1 MEGEAVVSDRE
12 GCTGTGVTEKESSRV
27 PESGPSVCV
36 VYSVWVSGVTWTH
49 QQQRTVGLLLGA
61 AATTRLMAA
70 LFCNK

>member
-36 VYSVWVSGVTWTH
+36 VYSVWVPE
-49 QQQRTVGLLLGA
+49 
-61 AATTRLMAA
+61 
-70 LFCNK
+70 